1 MDQPEAERIRA
12 DRVAAI
18 TGLSKRS
25 VQLLAKQGKI
35 PSAAQLV
42 EGGAW
47 TFVESEVRRWVK
59 LREDATACLSSHR
72 LPMTGTCTKSTELG
86 TSGSRSTAN
95 QYVKVYEQRIKR
107 KRSHVATVA

>member
-1 MDQPEAERIRA
+1 MNNPGAERIRA

-59 LREDATACLSSHR
+59 LREDATTCLSSQR
-72 LPMTGTCTKSTELG
+72 LPTTGTYTKSTGLG
-86 TSGSRSTAN
+86 TSGSRSTAS
-95 QYVKVYEQRIKR
+95 QYEKVYEQRIKR
-107 KRSHVATVA
+107 KRSPAATVA